1 MSFSRSEKIYLK
13 AEFYN
18 WDHGPEYLKKLLL
31 DKDCDK
37 ATALLIYW
45 RSDPGFYYQ
54 YTTENEIPEWSVQGY
69 QLMKAVEELILKDN
83 FPERISYEPDQDR
96 IPKDTNIL
104 NKIPPKLLLP
114 SIGKRTAAVVANQFY
129 YGTLLIEACE
139 KGELE
144 TVKET
149 IDKRPDCIN
158 VCIDNQT
165 PIHNAIKKPK
175 ILEYLIAKGA
185 DINHP
190 GDEDF
195 DMQPI
200 HSAALIGK
208 NTAIKT
214 LIQNGVPINA
224 PTTIR
229 RRTPLH
235 IILGIG
241 NEYHWNKYKLL
252 STLTLLLKNG
262 ADPTIED
269 ATGKTP
275 IALATEHK
283 NEAALKIIEQYTR
296 TKE

>member
-13 AEFYN
+13 AEFHN
-18 WDHGPEYLKKLLL
+18 WDYGPDLLKKLLL

-45 RSDPGFYYQ
+45 RSDPGFYYA
-54 YTTENEIPEWSVQGY
+54 YPTEAEIPEWSVQGY

-83 FPERISYEPDQDR
+83 FPERISYEPDLDR
-96 IPKDTNIL
+96 IPKDNNIL
-104 NKIPPKLLLP
+104 TKIPAKLLLP
-114 SIGKRTAAVVANQFY
+114 SIGKSDSAVLVNQFY
-129 YGTLLIEACE
+129 YGTLLIDACE
-139 KGELE
+139 KGDLE
-144 TVKET
+144 EIKEI

-158 VCIDNQT
+158 VCIDTAT
-165 PIHNAIKKPK
+165 PIHTAIKKNK
-175 ILEYLIAKGA
+175 VLEYLIAKGA
-185 DINHP
+185 DIHHP

-200 HSAALIGK
+200 HSAALVGK

-214 LIQNGVPINA
+214 LLQNGVNINA

-241 NEYHWNKYKLL
+241 NEFHWNKYKLL

-262 ADPTIED
+262 ADLTMED
-269 ATGKTP
+269 AAGKTP
-275 IALATEHK
+275 IELAKE
-283 NEAALKIIEQYTR
+283 NENKAALKIMEQYAE
-296 TKE
+296 KK